1 VNRIIKETL
10 EERTDELV
18 SKLKTNVEE
27 MSGKKYSGPKSN
39 HRRLQDMSPEEIDI
53 LMNQDIDS
61 DDEEVYDEF
70 DEGFDDP
77 DAKEYRGGKDYNRR
91 EFKPVPQGRKFH
103 RNLEDDSATPRKY
116 FTNQIKNS
124 IDDELDD
131 LLRRLRGD
139 DEDSHNK
146 REDDL
151 DPIYEGE
158 EMCEC
163 GGMMYEGECMECGKS
178 YMDEDIYDVD
188 DLDKSNEFDYV
199 QEDDLDEKLYGG
211 QKKLDKNKNGRL
223 DSEDFK
229 MMRGEVDEKLHGGQK
244 KLDKNKNGRL
254 DSEDFKMMRKKV
266 DEKWDTETNTP
277 KSEKGKY
284 KGKSLSELKSMLA
297 KVKKSGPHKKGSA
310 EYEKQ
315 NELEFAIRAK
325 SNWGKV
331 KESVTLREEE
341 LVNLIESIVKEENK
355 LRTIGGKPKG
365 LTKYEQVH
373 AKDGK
378 ENNDYLKSVAK
389 KMKDYLKDGSKGE
402 YSESPKHFPKGNG
415 ELEKMAKKAYIPSGA
430 VQDYVDNFTAA
441 ALENLDYDEIH
452 PNEEWVTNNIE
463 GSSKTGNGNWAN
475 SVETPV
481 NKKRNKIRKD
491 NLLAKIK
498 RKAYNKAPQP
508 IVKDTTGDNEGDKI
522 MAKLESIEPKKLEQ
536 ISEEFNKMKSL
547 ISYDRK
553 TQ

>member
-1 VNRIIKETL
+1 MKRQRKYSDKVVNRIIKETL

-70 DEGFDDP
+70 DEGFDDS

-254 DSEDFKMMRKKV
+254 DSEDFKMMRGKNKK
-266 DEKWDTETNTP
+266 DN
-277 KSEKGKY
+277 
-284 KGKSLSELKSMLA
+284 
-297 KVKKSGPHKKGSA
+297 
-310 EYEKQ
+310 
-315 NELEFAIRAK
+315 
-325 SNWGKV
+325 V

-441 ALENLDYDEIH
+441 ALENLDYDEIQ

-491 NLLAKIK
+491 NLLAKMK

-508 IVKDTTGDNEGDKI
+508 AVIDSAGENEGDKI